1 MLGARTK
8 VLWSFILKSHTF
20 TCFLSDGTE
29 NPGEICSAFSVAL
42 LLVGQAPVA
51 FSSLKQFLQAPELV
65 IAVLDR
71 VREFYFGKKNKLVME
86 LREGKE
92 NSFSCFRFGSCW
104 WLCRFACSDGYC
116 QNSGKNKAKMAS
128 SPRKICTIVGRL
140 GGSGERELG
149 SRCLWSEPQSLQSVC
164 FLALKY
170 FFFLPPC
177 FTESWGGSFLLLF

>member
-1 MLGARTK
+1 M
-8 VLWSFILKSHTF
+8 
-20 TCFLSDGTE
+20 
-29 NPGEICSAFSVAL
+29 
-42 LLVGQAPVA
+42 
-51 FSSLKQFLQAPELV
+51 

-116 QNSGKNKAKMAS
+116 QNTGKNKAKMAPP
-128 SPRKICTIVGRL
+128 PRKICTIVGRL

-177 FTESWGGSFLLLF
+177 FTESWGGSFLLLFWNVSLPTSGTENTAVTDMSPKTFASKGNASVSCLKTEDPTLEY